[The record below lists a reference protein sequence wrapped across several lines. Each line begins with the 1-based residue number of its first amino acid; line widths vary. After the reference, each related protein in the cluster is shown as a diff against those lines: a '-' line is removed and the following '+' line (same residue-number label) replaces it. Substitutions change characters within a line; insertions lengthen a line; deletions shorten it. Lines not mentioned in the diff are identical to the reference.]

1 MVHEPGRYVVIYLKL
16 KLVLLA
22 SDFLKICVGRHIID
36 PRVAKWPLM
45 ASPVPTLL
53 IAMAYLTSI
62 YYGRRFMAK
71 RKPFS
76 IRGILIPYNLAMAL
90 LNLYIG
96 LEVIKF

>member
-1 MVHEPGRYVVIYLKL
+1 MG
-16 KLVLLA
+16 
-22 SDFLKICVGRHIID
+22 DFLKICVDRHIID

>member
-1 MVHEPGRYVVIYLKL
+1 
-16 KLVLLA
+16 
-22 SDFLKICVGRHIID
+22 
-36 PRVAKWPLM
+36 M

-96 LEVIKF
+96 LEVIKLVGLWMKLLLFYKIKVL

>member
-1 MVHEPGRYVVIYLKL
+1 
-16 KLVLLA
+16 
-22 SDFLKICVGRHIID
+22 
-36 PRVAKWPLM
+36 M
-45 ASPVPTLL
+45 ASPGPTLL

-96 LEVIKF
+96 LEVIKLVRL